1 MAAILQWVDKDM
13 ARFVPEEC
21 LLLWDFER
29 KKFLIAEVDLTF
41 LRQSRTEARI
51 QDSDRKQE
59 FDRQRSRKKLRRRK
73 KEKRKSAAS
82 TGEGDET

>member
-1 MAAILQWVDKDM
+1 M
-13 ARFVPEEC
+13 ARFVAEEC
-21 LLLWDFER
+21 LFFAGFLK

-41 LRQSRTEARI
+41 LRQSCTEARI

-82 TGEGDET
+82 TGEGGET